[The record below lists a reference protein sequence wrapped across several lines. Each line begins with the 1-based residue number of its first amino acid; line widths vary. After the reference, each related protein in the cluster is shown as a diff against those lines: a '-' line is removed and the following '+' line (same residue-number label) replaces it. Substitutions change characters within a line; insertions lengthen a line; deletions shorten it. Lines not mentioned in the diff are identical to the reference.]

1 MTASRF
7 CQEVETM
14 TGQLTS
20 QISVSVPCLSIML
33 VSAATVLACS
43 GVAVAQDSPG
53 DQVTFT
59 KHVAPILQRSCQ
71 VCHRPGSIAP
81 MSLLTYEEARPWARA
96 IKEHVVNRIMP
107 PWYIDKRIGIQGFKA
122 DKSLSG
128 EEIATIVRWVDNG
141 APRGNLADMPP
152 PREFQNMDQWHIG
165 EPDWIVEIPE
175 PFVVKAEAADWWGNL
190 ESDSGLTE
198 DRWVKAVETKPSAEG
213 FPVVHH
219 AVTGIVNDETDAGS
233 FLGSFLNEYA
243 LGKNGDI

>member
-1 MTASRF
+1 
-7 CQEVETM
+7 M

-96 IKEHVVNRIMP
+96 IKEHVANRIMP

-198 DRWVKAVETKPSAEG
+198 DRWG
-213 FPVVHH
+213 
-219 AVTGIVNDETDAGS
+219 VTTFNEKLGELVLKDVMVFQPACVMPPDGVNSIPWLKGGMKGAKC
-233 FLGSFLNEYA
+233 
-243 LGKNGDI
+243 KN